1 MENIHTQPVDING
14 KHFKRA
20 GFVLVLM
27 VGTFLTI
34 INQTL
39 LVTALPKIMIDLD
52 INANHAQWLITAFM
66 LISGIM
72 IPISAFLLNLI
83 TNRGLFFGAMGSF
96 AVGTVICAL
105 STTFSTLLV
114 GRVIQAIGSGLMI
127 PLMQTLI
134 FLVFPANRRGEAM
147 GLVGIVIAFSPA
159 IGPTLSGWIVDNYD
173 WHYLFY
179 IILPIVGMN
188 ILLAFLYM
196 KNIIN
201 VTKAKIDIFS
211 IILSSLGLGSLL
223 YGISIAGNRGWE
235 NNVVFTSC
243 VIGLVVIAIFS
254 HRQLKLAQPVLE
266 LRVFKSRT
274 FTLSTVI
281 VSIIFMTM
289 IGSEILLPI
298 YTQSIQ
304 GYSAFQSGLIL
315 LPGALVL
322 GIISPIAGKIFDKYG
337 IKKIS
342 MLGMFILSLATFPF
356 LLLTKDTPI
365 WWIICLYSLRMLGMG
380 LVMMPLATAGIN
392 ALPNRLI
399 SHGSAINNTVRQVFA
414 SLGAAIMVGVMSAT
428 VAGYSSNHPEKSED
442 VSLLA
447 LLDGLNHGFLSAF
460 ILIILA
466 FVLSFFIKPPTDTRK
481 EE

>member
-1 MENIHTQPVDING
+1 MENIHTQPVDTNG
-14 KHFKRA
+14 NYFKRA
-20 GFVLVLM
+20 GFVIVLM

-52 INANHAQWLITAFM
+52 INANNAQWLITAFM

-96 AVGTVICAL
+96 AIGTVICAL
-105 STTFSTLLV
+105 STTFNILLV

-147 GLVGIVIAFSPA
+147 GLVGVVIAFSPA

-179 IILPIVGMN
+179 IILPIVGINM
-188 ILLAFLYM
+188 LLAFFYM

-201 VTKAKIDIFS
+201 LTKAKIDIFS

-223 YGISIAGNRGWE
+223 YGISVAGNRGWE
-235 NNVVFTSC
+235 NKIVLTSC
-243 VIGLVVIAIFS
+243 IIGFVVIAIFS
-254 HRQLKLAQPVLE
+254 RRQLKLTQPVLE
-266 LRVFKSRT
+266 LRAFKSRT
-274 FTLSTVI
+274 FTLSTII
-281 VSIIFMTM
+281 VSIVFMTM

-322 GIISPIAGKIFDKYG
+322 GVISPIAGKIFDKYG

-342 MLGMFILSLATFPF
+342 LLGMFILSLATFPF
-356 LLLTKDTPI
+356 LLLTEDTPI

-392 ALPNRLI
+392 ALPNSLI

-428 VAGYSSNHPEKSED
+428 VTGFSSNHLGKSEG
-442 VSLLA
+442 VSVFA
-447 LLDGLNHGFLSAF
+447 LLNGLNNGFMAAF
-460 ILIILA
+460 ILIIIA
-466 FVLSFFIKPPTDTRK
+466 FILCFFIKSSTNTQK
-481 EE
+481 G